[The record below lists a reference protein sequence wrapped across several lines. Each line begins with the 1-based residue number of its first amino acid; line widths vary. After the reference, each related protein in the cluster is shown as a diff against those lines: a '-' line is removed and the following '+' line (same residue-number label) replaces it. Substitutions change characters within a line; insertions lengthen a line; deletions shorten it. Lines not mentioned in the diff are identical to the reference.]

1 MTAINNSIFGVH
13 SITPYSLST
22 GLPLSKEP
30 FRVIGAFSV
39 KLTQEIVQLGGGSS
53 FDSWDMELGARTFEG
68 SLTLRQYPSS
78 LINLAT
84 GATVSENAAEPLGS
98 ISALRNAKGT
108 SAFNATS
115 GLASVSLKVGATADV
130 PFASYVVVAASPTT
144 VDVYVTSD
152 LDFAQG
158 TNKAFVGGS
167 QKINATPLTITD
179 GGDTDIPNFGLKLTG
194 GSAVAFTVGD
204 TAVFA
209 SRPSNTSSRSVNIG
223 DPLSRSINIGLM
235 AEAQRKSDGS
245 MCSINIYNA
254 LMVGLPINLT
264 EKAFSEAELTFQ
276 AKKSVDILTGNEGL
290 FSLEQVISA
299 NL

>member
-30 FRVIGAFSV
+30 YRVIGAFSV
-39 KLTQEIVQLGGGSS
+39 KLTQEIIDLLGGSS
-53 FDSWDMELGARTFEG
+53 FDSWDSELGARTFEG

-84 GATVSENAAEPLGS
+84 GSTVIDNAAEALGS
-98 ISALRNAKGT
+98 VSALKNVKGT
-108 SAFNATS
+108 TAFNATS

-130 PFASYVVVAASPTT
+130 PFASYTVIAASATT
-144 VDVYVTSD
+144 VDVYVNSD
-152 LDFAQG
+152 VDFAQG
-158 TNKAFVGGS
+158 TDKFYIAGS

-204 TAVFA
+204 TAVFT
-209 SRPSNTSSRSVNIG
+209 SRPSNTSSRFVNIG
-223 DPLSRSINIGLM
+223 SPLARPVNIGLM
-235 AEAQRKSDGS
+235 AETQRKSDGS
-245 MCSINIYNA
+245 MYTINIYNA
-254 LMVGLPINLT
+254 LMAGLPINLT
-264 EKAFSEAELTFQ
+264 EKAFSEAELTFK
-276 AKKSVDILTGNEGL
+276 AKRSTDIITGNEGL
-290 FSLEQVISA
+290 FSIEQVISA